1 MGAWAR
7 GLQVSRAN
15 YYTINTLHAPE
26 VRDEHGRSPQAAA
39 PHCLCF
45 PVRPSVRPSV
55 RHTEPASFLSPF
67 PLPFWAS

>member
-15 YYTINTLHAPE
+15 YYTINTLT
-26 VRDEHGRSPQAAA
+26 RLRSETNTAVPLRPPPLTAS
-39 PHCLCF
+39 
-45 PVRPSVRPSV
+45 VSPSVRPSV

-67 PLPFWAS
+67 PLSFWAS